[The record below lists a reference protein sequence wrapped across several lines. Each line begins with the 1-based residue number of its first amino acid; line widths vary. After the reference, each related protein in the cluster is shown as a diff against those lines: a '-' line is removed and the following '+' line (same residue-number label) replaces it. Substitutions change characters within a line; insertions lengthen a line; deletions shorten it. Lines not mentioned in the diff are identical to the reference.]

1 MEKGG
6 LVMRQTR
13 KVKDFVD
20 KLEFQGYIASPI
32 QVESELSLNPEL
44 PCKTWINIRGIPIM
58 RLKDVL
64 KLLGVREHPI
74 LTQRFI
80 EKNNKEFFKKKHKR
94 PWIDSRRASYRDEL
108 VLLRSYKK
116 DKEQFVDVELNVL
129 VESASQEE
137 LEVDSKFIQ
146 DKLFAARLSAIET
159 KSRRKKDTRLP
170 LVITIKRQKGD
181 DIDES
186 K

>member
-1 MEKGG
+1 
-6 LVMRQTR
+6 MRQMR
-13 KVKDFVD
+13 KVKDFMD
-20 KLEFQGYIASPI
+20 KLEFQGYTASPI
-32 QVESELSLNPEL
+32 QIESELALTPEL
-44 PCKTWINIRGIPIM
+44 PCKTWINVRGIPIL
-58 RLKDVL
+58 RVKGVL
-64 KLLGVREHPI
+64 KMLSVREHPI

-94 PWIDSRRASYRDEL
+94 PWIDSRRASYRDGL
-108 VLLRSYKK
+108 YLLRSYKK

-137 LEVDSKFIQ
+137 LAVDSQFIQ

-159 KSRRKKDTRLP
+159 KSRSRKDARLP
-170 LVITIKRQKGD
+170 LVIAIKRQEGD
-181 DIDES
+181 EVDES

>member
-1 MEKGG
+1 
-6 LVMRQTR
+6 MRQMR
-13 KVKDFVD
+13 KVKDFMD
-20 KLEFQGYIASPI
+20 KLEFQGYTASPI
-32 QVESELSLNPEL
+32 RIESDIAITSEL
-44 PCKTWINIRGIPIM
+44 PCKTWINVRGIPIL
-58 RLKDVL
+58 RVKDVL
-64 KLLGVREHPI
+64 KMLSVREHPI

-108 VLLRSYKK
+108 YLLRSYKK

-137 LEVDSKFIQ
+137 LAVDSQFIQ
-146 DKLFAARLSAIET
+146 NKLFAARLSAIET
-159 KSRRKKDTRLP
+159 KSRSRKNTRLP

-181 DIDES
+181 ESDES